1 MLQLT
6 IYTSCAARFWS
17 VRQFRKFINMLRFS
31 IMFVNLK
38 AYGYIFTALVLL
50 LYCGLSIA
58 TVNAQQAPQEAD
70 APGLIAGIVT
80 DSAGM
85 PLAGIAVSL
94 YRNPEGQLRTVMTDV
109 KGAYRFGLLA
119 AGIYQLSFHDSSGQY
134 ALQFYGG
141 APVRSTATDIVM
153 TGEAVTLAPVTLVAG
168 SWILGTITN
177 QTGAALGAVTI
188 RAFMKVQDQWQL
200 VAASQMSTAVPEYFL
215 SGLPAGRYAL
225 CAGNDT
231 ITECYDKVLIMY
243 PPIPLGL
250 DAASP
255 ISLAMGEIQRD
266 INFTLGRYAGLGEI
280 RGYVAN
286 AAGAPL
292 GNITV
297 KAYRQGD
304 NDTAF
309 AWVKTGQTT
318 DTGYY
323 LLDSLAPGYY
333 KIAFSDSE
341 KHLYSDQYYKE
352 ADSLMAAQPLAITRD
367 TRPTM
372 VNATMHMGGRVVGKL
387 RLAGEEVSAAQLWF
401 YQQTTDGWQERGFVA
416 VATNGFYTAAGLA
429 TGFYRVKG
437 EVQLDG
443 ALYQGYHGGLT
454 LASAIDL
461 KVTAGATLTQ
471 DLDLEVAPDLFA
483 SVISGTVRSAEQPL
497 VGIQVEAISAS
508 NSHVIVYTTSDQQ
521 GRYQIAGLP
530 NDHYYL
536 RFSDPAGIYAF
547 SWYSDQWPAT
557 NKPPLRKEDATSVRI
572 EGATI
577 ASGIDGTLVGAGA
590 IQGQVRG
597 PTGTPAIGFQ
607 VYAFAADDP
616 AKWLWPSCY
625 AVERC
630 VPTSVTDQQ
639 GRYQIVGLPPGRYH
653 VGFFREVYDQY
664 GWYYPH
670 GSYLD
675 HAGDVIVQAGAV
687 TNGIDGTVGLLPRIF
702 LPFVAR

>member
-1 MLQLT
+1 MLHFLT
-6 IYTSCAARFWS
+6 TRTRMKFSHCLLTACALLFC
-17 VRQFRKFINMLRFS
+17 LG
-31 IMFVNLK
+31 LT
-38 AYGYIFTALVLL
+38 TAGVK
-50 LYCGLSIA
+50 
-58 TVNAQQAPQEAD
+58 AQQLPQSPD
-70 APGLIAGIVT
+70 APGVITGVVTNGAGE
-80 DSAGM
+80 S
-85 PLAGIAVSL
+85 LAGIAVDL
-94 YRNPEGQLRTVMTDV
+94 YRNPEGKLRTVITDA
-109 KGAYRFGLLA
+109 GGSYRFGLLA
-119 AGIYQLSFHDSSGQY
+119 AGIYQLSFHDPSGQY

-141 APVRSTATDIVM
+141 TPVRTTATDIVVA
-153 TGEAVTLAPVTLVAG
+153 GEAVTLAPVTLVAG

-255 ISLAMGEIQRD
+255 ISLAVGEIQRD

-280 RGYVAN
+280 QGYVAN

-333 KIAFSDSE
+333 KIAFSDRE
-341 KHLYSDQYYKE
+341 KHLYSDQYYQE
-352 ADSLMAAQPLAITRD
+352 ADSLIAAQPLAITRD
-367 TRPTM
+367 TRQTM

-401 YQQTTDGWQERGFVA
+401 YQQTADGWQERGFVT
-416 VATNGFYTAAGLA
+416 VAANGFYTATGLA
-429 TGFYRVKG
+429 TGLYRVKG

-471 DLDLEVAPDLFA
+471 DLDLDVAPDLFA

-497 VGIQVEAISAS
+497 AGIQVEAISAS

-521 GRYQIAGLP
+521 GRYQIVGLP

-536 RFSDPAGIYAF
+536 RFADPAGIYAF
-547 SWYSDQWPAT
+547 SWYRRQSSAMIE
-557 NKPPLRKEDATSVRI
+557 PPLRKED
-572 EGATI
+572 GATVFI
-577 ASGIDGTLVGAGA
+577 KGTTVAPAIDGTLTRAGA
-590 IQGQVRG
+590 IQGQVRWS
-597 PTGTPAIGFQ
+597 TGEPASSFY
-607 VYAFAADDP
+607 VYVFAADHSSS
-616 AKWLWPSCY
+616 WLWPGCY
-625 AVERC
+625 AIDRC
-630 VPTSVTDQQ
+630 APAIVTDQQ
-639 GRYQIVGLPPGRYH
+639 GRYQIEGLPPGRYH
-653 VGFFREVYDQY
+653 VGFFRRVDDRN
-664 GWYYPH
+664 GRYYPL
-670 GSYLD
+670 SESLEN
-675 HAGDVIVQAGAV
+675 AGDVIVQAGAV
-687 TNGIDGTVGLLPRIF
+687 ATGIDGTVGPLPQIF

>member
-1 MLQLT
+1 MLHFLT
-6 IYTSCAARFWS
+6 TLTRM
-17 VRQFRKFINMLRFS
+17 KFIHCLLIACSLLFCLRLTT
-31 IMFVNLK
+31 VALK
-38 AYGYIFTALVLL
+38 AQSL
-50 LYCGLSIA
+50 
-58 TVNAQQAPQEAD
+58 PQSPD
-70 APGLIAGIVT
+70 APGVIAGVVT

-85 PLAGIAVSL
+85 PLTGIAVSL
-94 YRNPEGQLRTVMTDV
+94 YRNPEGQLRTVMTDA

-141 APVRSTATDIVM
+141 APVRAIATDIVVA
-153 TGEAVTLAPVTLVAG
+153 GESVTLAPVTLVAG

-231 ITECYDKVLIMY
+231 ITECK
-243 PPIPLGL
+243 
-250 DAASP
+250 ASP
-255 ISLAMGEIQRD
+255 ISLAVGEIQRD

-286 AAGAPL
+286 AAGTPL

-309 AWVKTGQTT
+309 VWVKTGQTT

-333 KIAFSDSE
+333 KIAFSDRE

-367 TRPTM
+367 TRQTM

-387 RLAGEEVSAAQLWF
+387 RLASEEVSAAQLWF
-401 YQQTTDGWQERGFVA
+401 YQQTADGWQERGFVT
-416 VATNGFYTAAGLA
+416 VAANGFYTATGLA
-429 TGFYRVKG
+429 TGLYRVKG

-461 KVTAGATLTQ
+461 TVTAGATLTQ
-471 DLDLEVAPDLFA
+471 DLDLEVAADLFA

-497 VGIQVEAISAS
+497 AGIQVEAISAS

-547 SWYSDQWPAT
+547 SWYRHQSSAIIE
-557 NKPPLRKEDATSVRI
+557 PPLRKED
-572 EGATI
+572 GATVFI
-577 ASGIDGTLVGAGA
+577 KGATVAPAIDGTLTRSGA
-590 IQGQVRG
+590 IQGQVRWS
-597 PTGTPAIGFQ
+597 TGEPASSLY
-607 VYAFAADDP
+607 VYVFAADHSSS
-616 AKWLWPSCY
+616 WLWPACY
-625 AVERC
+625 AIDRC
-630 VPTSVTDQQ
+630 APAIVTDQQ
-639 GRYQIVGLPPGRYH
+639 GRYQIEGLPPGRYN
-653 VGFFREVYDQY
+653 VGFFRRVDDRN
-664 GWYYPH
+664 GRYYPL
-670 GSYLD
+670 SESLEN
-675 HAGDVIVQAGAV
+675 AGDVIVQAGAV
-687 TNGIDGTVGLLPRIF
+687 TTGIDGTVGPLPQLF